1 MKSSDMKSNC
11 RKSRCTDGR
20 TKGSYRKGRCTDGCM
35 RDGCMKGSYTVEAA
49 IVVTVTMFVLASL
62 LIGTF
67 YVHDRAVMQGL
78 VCEAASAGSNFVTE
92 EERKTAVQEVV
103 KGINEERF
111 LGSRGLNG
119 NAASGSRSVTASW
132 NAEYPVPGFAG
143 RYLAQG
149 SLDIKRSWTCKILN
163 PADTIR
169 KIKGVG
175 ELLTG
180 GDK

>member
-1 MKSSDMKSNC
+1 M
-11 RKSRCTDGR
+11 
-20 TKGSYRKGRCTDGCM
+20 KGSYRKSNYRKGRYTGDHTK
-35 RDGCMKGSYTVEAA
+35 DKCMKGSYTVEAA

-78 VCEAASAGSNFVTE
+78 VCEAASAGSNFATE
-92 EERKTAVQEVV
+92 EERKTAMQEVV
-103 KGINEERF
+103 KRINEGRF

-119 NAASGSRSVTASW
+119 NAASGSKNVTASW

-149 SLDIKRSWTCKILN
+149 SLDIKRSWTCKIPN

-169 KIKGVG
+169 KIKGAG